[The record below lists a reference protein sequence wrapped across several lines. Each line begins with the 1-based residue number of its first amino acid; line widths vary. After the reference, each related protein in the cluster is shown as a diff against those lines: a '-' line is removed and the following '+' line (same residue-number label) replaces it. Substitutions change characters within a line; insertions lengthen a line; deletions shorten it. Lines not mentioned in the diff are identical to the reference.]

1 MSQKDSLNNDRFNQ
15 IKGEKL
21 DGFFKE
27 GKLKNVYVVKNSTL
41 LYYMYS
47 DNTELIGLNKTL
59 ASSILIKFL
68 ENEISEISFY
78 KTPDGNVLSENNIFT
93 NEMRLPGFIWREDER
108 PDKVSDLFSESDKEL
123 EIVEIE

>member
-1 MSQKDSLNNDRFNQ
+1 M
-15 IKGEKL
+15 
-21 DGFFKE
+21 
-27 GKLKNVYVVKNSTL
+27 
-41 LYYMYS
+41 
-47 DNTELIGLNKTL
+47 IGLNKTL

>member
-1 MSQKDSLNNDRFNQ
+1 MSGVMLPD
-15 IKGEKL
+15 
-21 DGFFKE
+21 
-27 GKLKNVYVVKNSTL
+27 
-41 LYYMYS
+41 
-47 DNTELIGLNKTL
+47 L
-59 ASSILIKFL
+59 ASG
-68 ENEISEISFY
+68 EISEISFY